1 MSSNTELWDSFWAIH
16 ASKNDF
22 FHRFLWMV
30 RFIFSSTYAKII
42 ARTSGHINSAKLLEV
57 GCGSARTL
65 HYLNQQYSNSTCFA
79 MDLSPQAIQLV
90 RAINPQFQTL
100 IGDAFKISMA
110 SGTVDISFSI
120 GLIEHFTREQAA
132 DMVREKIRVTRTG
145 GIVAVMVPWISS
157 IYNLVVRKAFGKRW
171 PFGHENPF
179 HRQELATFMNNC
191 GLADVKIFVVFGTT
205 LLGIGRKIE

>member
-1 MSSNTELWDSFWAIH
+1 VSSNTELWDSFWAIH

-22 FHRFLWMV
+22 FHRFLWLV
-30 RFIFSSTYAKII
+30 RFVFSSTYAKII
-42 ARTSGHINSAKLLEV
+42 ARTTGHINSAKLLEV

-65 HYLNQQYSNSTCFA
+65 HYLNEQYTNSTCYA

-90 RAINPQFQTL
+90 RTINPQFQTL
-100 IGDAFKISMA
+100 IGDAFSISM
-110 SGTVDISFSI
+110 TPNIVDISFSI

-132 DMVREKIRVTRTG
+132 DMVREKMRVTRPG
-145 GIVAVMVPWISS
+145 GVVAVMVPWISS
-157 IYNLVVRKAFGKRW
+157 IYNLVVRKAFGKHW

-205 LLGIGRKIE
+205 LLGIGRKIK